1 MKNINNQ
8 YLQMIYKFLI
18 LSDEVDD
25 FLREIS
31 IDAETTFLDFQNA
44 ILDSV
49 KYTKDQMTSFF
60 ICADNWEKE
69 QEITLVEM
77 DSSSEYDSVIM
88 SETQLQEYISD
99 EGQKLLF
106 VFDYL
111 LERAFFIELKEIII
125 GKDLSKPICSLA
137 KGNAPQQLMDDLEL
151 DNILT
156 STTLTNDDSF
166 YGDEEFDLDELDEE
180 GFSGFDGSEQN
191 EDITF

>member
-1 MKNINNQ
+1 
-8 YLQMIYKFLI
+8 MIYKFLI

-31 IDAETTFLDFQNA
+31 IDAEATFLDFQNA

-77 DSSSEYDSVIM
+77 DSSSEYDNVIM

-99 EGQKLLF
+99 EEQKLLF

-111 LERAFFIELKEIII
+111 LERAFFIELKEIIL
-125 GKDLSKPICSLA
+125 GKDLKKPVCSLA

-151 DNILT
+151 DNILI
-156 STTLTNDDSF
+156 SNTLTNDDSF
-166 YGDEEFDLDELDEE
+166 YGDEEFDMDELDEE
-180 GFSGFDGSEQN
+180 GFSGFEGSEPSEEMN
-191 EDITF
+191 F